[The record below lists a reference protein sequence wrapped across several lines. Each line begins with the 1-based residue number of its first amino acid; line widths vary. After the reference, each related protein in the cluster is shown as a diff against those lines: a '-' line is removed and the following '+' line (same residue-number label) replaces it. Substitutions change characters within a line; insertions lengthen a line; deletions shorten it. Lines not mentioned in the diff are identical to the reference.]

1 MLRSEGYKMSK
12 LARIALLSI
21 MFICVNASE
30 DETQGVYK
38 YEYDKNGNVIAE
50 NKSDLEGELLE
61 KYEYKCCKYDS
72 NGKVIEK
79 SGVFEDCTYAES
91 DRYDLKYEYKY
102 DSKGKL
108 IEENLYLY
116 DTRGNV
122 VEENKTTYKYDS
134 RGNKIEKYYLDVGG
148 IGVRYTYDVSG
159 KVIEKYYPETTFGEV
174 IHKYEYDFKKEES
187 SLYVQ
192 VYEKKEIFIFRGKSD
207 EPKTTKLH
215 FVYDTAGVLREK
227 SEYGTGYL
235 NWKLSQR
242 EIYDQNGNLIEK
254 RIYW

>member
-1 MLRSEGYKMSK
+1 MGK
-12 LARIALLSI
+12 LLKIALLSI

-30 DETQGVYK
+30 DETQGVCK

-61 KYEYKCCKYDS
+61 KYEYKCCKYNS
-72 NGKVIEK
+72 NGKAIEK
-79 SGVFEDCTYAES
+79 SGVFEDYTYAEG

-102 DSKGKL
+102 DPKGNL
-108 IEENLYLY
+108 IEENRYLY
-116 DTRGNV
+116 DKNGEV
-122 VEENKTTYKYDS
+122 YEEHTTYKYDS
-134 RGNKIEKYYLDVGG
+134 KGNKIEKYYP
-148 IGVRYTYDVSG
+148 
-159 KVIEKYYPETTFGEV
+159 KTTFGEV

-187 SLYVQ
+187 SPYVQ

-227 SEYGTGYL
+227 AEYGTGYL
-235 NWKLSQR
+235 NWELFQR

-254 RIYW
+254 RIY